1 MIFRVVI
8 VRGANLHSLRII
20 TLGDIVARIP
30 LLRRLWVSGNPHKL
44 LRARHRPI
52 LLLHNLHA
60 LTSTVAGLPFTFT
73 VDNGL
78 ICRTT
83 DRQHPC
89 PSLPGGELID
99 GPTNALFALGKKRF
113 FTVAPLASRSSAL
126 VLRCDPACPKAF
138 LRLPLL

>member
-1 MIFRVVI
+1 MFSPAVT
-8 VRGANLHSLRII
+8 AALPS
-20 TLGDIVARIP
+20 
-30 LLRRLWVSGNPHKL
+30 KL
-44 LRARHRPI
+44 LSP
-52 LLLHNLHA
+52 
-60 LTSTVAGLPFTFT
+60 STVAGLPFTFT

-138 LRLPLL
+138 LRLPLLRAWLLAAEKAQPLPELQAP